1 MGPKRLIHSFTCQI
15 EEGKIMPLNLK
26 LLGLTLI
33 ASLMLGGMTAQGARA
48 EVEPH
53 SFTSAVEPTELTGSG
68 GVHEWILGEAETVMK
83 CTSSTLSGFLA
94 TKSADELNLTP
105 VFSGCKIGAASLS
118 FKNNGCKTVFDSDT
132 TLNAEKGDDGVVS
145 LNCGHT
151 GSLTF
156 ETEGEAESV
165 TLHFFD
171 THPAGVPVNQ
181 ELHGA
186 TYTVGGGG
194 SEPTDLSISS
204 HVSVIQFVCTGKC
217 GRLGLENGTSG
228 GRTIGTFT
236 VKGYS
241 DEAHK
246 KQVSIGLS
254 TP

>member
-1 MGPKRLIHSFTCQI
+1 MT
-15 EEGKIMPLNLK
+15 LNLK

-33 ASLMLGGMTAQGARA
+33 AVLALGGIAAQGAMA
-48 EVEPH
+48 EFEPH
-53 SFTSAVEPTELTGSG
+53 SFTSTVEPTELTGSG
-68 GVHEWILGEAETVMK
+68 GVHEWILGGAGPVMK
-83 CTSSTLSGFLA
+83 CTSSTFTGFLA

-105 VFSGCKIGAASLS
+105 AFSGCKIGATGLS

-132 TLNAEKGDDGVVS
+132 TLNSKKGNDGAVS
-145 LNCGHT
+145 LNCGHS

-156 ETEGEAESV
+156 ETEGEAESA
-165 TLHFFD
+165 TIHFFD
-171 THPAGVPVNQ
+171 THPAEVPVNQ

-194 SEPTDLSISS
+194 TEPTDLSIAA
-204 HVSVIQFVCTGKC
+204 HVSVITFVCTGKC
-217 GRLGLENGTSG
+217 GRLGLDDGTG
-228 GRTIGTFT
+228 EGTTIGSIT

-241 DEAHK
+241 DAAHK